1 MIKIRKAVTLSKLE
15 IELQDILCNIKRH
28 EGIINSIKIEHKNV
42 KKFSKTTLKKLIEE
56 RKRLTD
62 LITET
67 IFLDD

>member
-1 MIKIRKAVTLSKLE
+1 MIKIRKAVMLSKLD
-15 IELQDILCNIKRH
+15 IELQDVLFNIKRH
-28 EGIINSIKIEHKNV
+28 EGIINSIKIEHKNI

-56 RKRLTD
+56 RQRLTD

>member
-1 MIKIRKAVTLSKLE
+1 MIKIRKAVTLSKLD
-15 IELQDILCNIKRH
+15 IELQDVLFNIKRH
-28 EGIINSIKIEHKNV
+28 EGIINSIKIEHKNI

-56 RKRLTD
+56 RQRLTD